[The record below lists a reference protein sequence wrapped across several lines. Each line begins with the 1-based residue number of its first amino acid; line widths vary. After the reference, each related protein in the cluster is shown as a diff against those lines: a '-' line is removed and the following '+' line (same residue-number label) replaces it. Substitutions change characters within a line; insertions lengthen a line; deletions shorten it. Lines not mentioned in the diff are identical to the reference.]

1 MDLQLKITGV
11 LLMLLSMLHL
21 IFPRYFNWKQE
32 LNSLSLINKQLMY
45 VHTFF
50 IAFVVFL
57 MGLLCVTSSADLA
70 TTPLGKQI
78 AFALAVFWS
87 VRLFI
92 QFFGYSSK
100 LWRGKKFETIVHI
113 FFSIVWLYMSSVFLL
128 VYLT

>member
-1 MDLQLKITGV
+1 
-11 LLMLLSMLHL
+11 
-21 IFPRYFNWKQE
+21 
-32 LNSLSLINKQLMY
+32 
-45 VHTFF
+45 
-50 IAFVVFL
+50 

-113 FFSIVWLYMSSVFLL
+113 FFSIVWIYMSSVFLL
-128 VYLT
+128 VYLA